1 MKFLIDAHLPKGIG
15 SFFRELGHEVI
26 HTSELPEGSASQDQD
41 LIVLA
46 MECYRDFKAVF
57 YPKWC

>member
-26 HTSELPEGSASQDQD
+26 HTSELPEGNASQDQD

-46 MECYRDFKAVF
+46 MEWGATVITK
-57 YPKWC
+57 